1 MLFLAPSGIA
11 SLIAARSARNK
22 TIEWAQIQSWQK
34 VTATIESAGVLR
46 NGGKK
51 PNRQQTGR
59 VTGPYSNAFEGG
71 RDISQAVSLFGLS
84 NNIGSFKEDNLK
96 YQQRTLKQQHA
107 THWDVNP
114 SSPPDAIPRP
124 HPRRELFTFVTV
136 IAMRIGLLGPIDLAR
151 NRREA
156 VVADVALEPSSET
169 PRALLP
175 RWAKEPI
182 RSIQREYLEFRKWW
196 LVWIMIRVLPAVG
209 FSLYGVGRVKLI
221 TVIDCASG
229 MAVPRSPAIQ
239 ERVHCSPQIEDN
251 QTC

>member
-1 MLFLAPSGIA
+1 MLFLAPFGIA

-34 VTATIESAGVLR
+34 VTATIESAGVFR

-71 RDISQAVSLFGLS
+71 RHISQAVSVFGLS

-107 THWDVNP
+107 THCDVNP
-114 SSPPDAIPRP
+114 SSPSDAILIP
-124 HPRRELFTFVTV
+124 HPRRELFTFMTV
-136 IAMRIGLLGPIDLAR
+136 IAMLTGLVGPIDLAR

-156 VVADVALEPSSET
+156 VVVDVALKPSSET

-196 LVWIMIRVLPAVG
+196 LVSIMIRVLPAVG
-209 FSLYGVGRVKLI
+209 FSLYGDDRVKLI
-221 TVIDCASG
+221 TVIDC
-229 MAVPRSPAIQ
+229 VPGLLPAWLFRDLLRYRSVCIAL
-239 ERVHCSPQIEDN
+239 HK
-251 QTC
+251 